1 MTKLLDLTGEQFGNW
16 TVLYRDT
23 TYKGALA
30 KWVCRCSC
38 GKVKSVFACNL
49 RHKNPLK
56 RSTSCGCCR
65 KRTIRHGRTGTKE
78 YNTWRNMN
86 ERCYN
91 TRSEKYKN
99 WGGRG
104 IGVFDEWRSSFEAF
118 YDYISKLPHFGE
130 EGRTLD
136 RIDNEGN
143 YEPGNLRWATVHEQN
158 MNRRV
163 CVGYWEKH
171 QKEKEGEQDK

>member
-1 MTKLLDLTGEQFGNW
+1 MSQIIDLTGKQFGHW
-16 TVLYRDT
+16 TVVRRDT
-23 TYKGALA
+23 SYEGNLA
-30 KWVCRCSC
+30 KWICKCSC

-65 KRTIRHGRTGTKE
+65 KKTIKHGGSGTKE
-78 YNTWRNMN
+78 YHAWCNMIS
-86 ERCYN
+86 RCCN
-91 TRSEKYKN
+91 ANSPKYKN

-104 IGVFDEWRSSFEAF
+104 ITVCPEWRTSFQAF
-118 YDYISKLPHFGE
+118 YEYISKLPHFRE

-136 RIDNEGN
+136 RINNEGN
-143 YEPGNLRWATVHEQN
+143 YEPGNVRWATIHEQN

-163 CVGYWEKH
+163 CVDYCKKH
-171 QKEKEGEQDK
+171 KEGDTE